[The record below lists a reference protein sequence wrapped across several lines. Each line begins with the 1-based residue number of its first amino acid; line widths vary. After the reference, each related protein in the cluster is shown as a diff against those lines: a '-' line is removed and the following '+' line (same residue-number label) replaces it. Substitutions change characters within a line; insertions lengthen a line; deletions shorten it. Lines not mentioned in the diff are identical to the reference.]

1 MKRVTSVK
9 EVDNDGGWTLGTR
22 VKINNEQRNHFAENK
37 GFFYQFEMID
47 DTNYQVK
54 PETSYQQLVLLIL
67 NVDHMSLLIG
77 QKMT

>member
-1 MKRVTSVK
+1 MDTGHWAS
-9 EVDNDGGWTLGTR
+9 TR
-22 VKINNEQRNHFAENK
+22 VKINNEQRNHFGENK

-77 QKMT
+77 QKIT